1 MPQEDILLK
10 EFPKSAFQTQM
21 MAELTKFL
29 QEPEQVAYFQ
39 QHPDQL
45 AEITS
50 NPGAAIDD
58 MYHVLHDEAINN
70 RVGRDE
76 GTQIVWLGPDVDPV
90 ARVLATRS
98 LTAAGGPSA
107 DCIAALVTCAV
118 DVLTLAFQILGAVTI
133 ARNLAKTLA
142 AGLKP
147 AGLIGLEVSV
157 NAVLQAASKW
167 DKAVAFARLA
177 GQIFKQLGLKQILQ
191 ALKDNLRWYQWL
203 LMGVIMAAQL
213 VAWFASDGIALAA
226 EIVIAVVLVGVLA
239 ADIVAAVGKCG
250 WAASQAVPAPAPA

>member
-10 EFPKSAFQTQM
+10 EFPKSAFLAQM
-21 MAELTKFL
+21 TAELTKFL

-50 NPGAAIDD
+50 NPAAAIDD

-76 GTQIVWLGPDVDPV
+76 GTQIVWLGPDIDPV
-90 ARVLATRS
+90 AHVLAKRS
-98 LTAAGGPSA
+98 MTAAGGPSA
-107 DCIAALVTCAV
+107 ECIGALVACAV

-142 AGLKP
+142 AGLEP

-167 DKAVAFARLA
+167 DKAVAIARLA

-191 ALKDNLRWYQWL
+191 ALKDNLRWYQWI

-213 VAWFASDGIALAA
+213 VVWFASDGIALAA

-250 WAASQAVPAPAPA
+250 WSASPAVPAPA

>member
-10 EFPKSAFQTQM
+10 EFPKSAFLAQM
-21 MAELTKFL
+21 TAELTKFL

-50 NPGAAIDD
+50 NPAAAIDD
-58 MYHVLHDEAINN
+58 MYHVLH
-70 RVGRDE
+70 DE

-90 ARVLATRS
+90 ARILAKRS
-98 LTAAGGPSA
+98 ATAAAGGPSA

-142 AGLKP
+142 AGLEP

-167 DKAVAFARLA
+167 DKAVAIARLA
-177 GQIFKQLGLKQILQ
+177 GQILKQLGIKQILQ
-191 ALKDNLRWYQWL
+191 ALKDNLRWYQWI
-203 LMGVIMAAQL
+203 LMGVIMAAQV

-226 EIVIAVVLVGVLA
+226 EIVIAVVLIGVLA

-250 WAASQAVPAPAPA
+250 WSAFQPVPAPA

>member
-10 EFPKSAFQTQM
+10 EYPKSAFLEQM
-21 MAELTKFL
+21 MAQLTTFL

-45 AEITS
+45 AELTS
-50 NPGAAIDD
+50 NPAAAVDD

-76 GTQIVWLGPDVDPV
+76 GTQIVWIGPDVDPV
-90 ARVLATRS
+90 ARVLAKRS
-98 LTAAGGPSA
+98 ATAAAGAPSA
-107 DCIAALVTCAV
+107 ACIAALVTCAV

-133 ARNLAKTLA
+133 ARNLARTLA
-142 AGLKP
+142 AGLEP

-157 NAVLQAASKW
+157 NAVVQAASKW
-167 DKAVAFARLA
+167 DKAVAIARLA

-191 ALKDNLRWYQWL
+191 ALKDNLRWYQWI

-226 EIVIAVVLVGVLA
+226 EIVIAVVLVGVLV

-250 WAASQAVPAPAPA
+250 WAASQAVPAPA